1 MHFQASLMAAAT
13 LAGLA
18 SAIPP
23 PVGTSTAPA
32 VNPASTPASHMN
44 PGAQVNLK
52 VEDHKCQIELLQVGP
67 KKLTGHVKAVHG
79 FGTYDPHHHKCH
91 CK

>member
-23 PVGTSTAPA
+23 PVGTGAP
-32 VNPASTPASHMN
+32 TPVGHMN
-44 PGAQVNLK
+44 PGAQLSLK
-52 VEDHKCQIELLQVGP
+52 VDKEHKCQIELVDIGP
-67 KKLTGHVKAVHG
+67 KKLHGEVHATGG
-79 FGTYDPHHHKCH
+79 FGTFDPHHHKCH